1 MSYVEASR
9 RSNSLAALLSP
20 LFVLAEKVMMKLSQR
35 RAIAELRQFDSR
47 MLADIGVTQYDL
59 EVWEQTGSVPG
70 SIKR

>member
-20 LFVLAEKVMMKLSQR
+20 LYVFAEKVMTKLSQR

-47 MLADIGVTQYDL
+47 MLADIGVTHHDL